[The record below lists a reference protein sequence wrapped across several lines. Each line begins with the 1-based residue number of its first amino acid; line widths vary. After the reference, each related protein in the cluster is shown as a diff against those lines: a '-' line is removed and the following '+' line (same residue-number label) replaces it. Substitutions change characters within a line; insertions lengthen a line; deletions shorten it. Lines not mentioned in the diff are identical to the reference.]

1 MKARRHCYLVAD
13 GTGWAAFVPVPGGVG
28 YYKTAWCVVL
38 TTCAYCGAKPGV
50 LCEGTRGPTAS
61 AHWQRRTDAMK
72 LKDKPGVRDRLLRA
86 VPAVTLALDTLAEAF
101 K

>member
-1 MKARRHCYLVAD
+1 M
-13 GTGWAAFVPVPGGVG
+13 AFRDEEEALL
-28 YYKTAWCVVL
+28 K
-38 TTCAYCGAKPGV
+38 
-50 LCEGTRGPTAS
+50 
-61 AHWQRRTDAMK
+61 K